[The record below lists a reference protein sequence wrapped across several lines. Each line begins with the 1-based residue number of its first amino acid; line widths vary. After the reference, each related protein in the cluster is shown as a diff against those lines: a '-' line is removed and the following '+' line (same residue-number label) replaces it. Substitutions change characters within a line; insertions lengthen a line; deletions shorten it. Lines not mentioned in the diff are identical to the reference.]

1 MRKTPFLLALL
12 FCAVITGSIA
22 PARAQQSVIISEFMA
37 ANGNI
42 LADENGFF
50 PDWIE
55 LRNVGTNA
63 VNLKGWFLT
72 DAANNLTKWRLPA
85 TNIGIGGFV
94 IVFADGKDRAI
105 PGAPLHAN
113 FSLSASGEYLALVKP
128 DGVTKATEFAPAY
141 QPQVVNVS
149 YGFSQFS
156 SNFTAAGT
164 SAPVRVRIPV
174 DNLDGTNWLY
184 PEYDDSAWTAG
195 TNGVGYGTTNSFTA
209 DYGFAI
215 SPTAPLVHY
224 RFRETAGTVA
234 TNAGSGGAAMNGT
247 HTATTLGT
255 AGPRP
260 PSFNGFEPG
269 NNGATFNG
277 SSSFVQGPAGFFSG
291 RSSFTAGGWVNL
303 AATPGSR
310 IGLFGQ
316 NDVVEFGFSAGTT
329 IELWTPG
336 GGSMQVNY
344 PFPNGT
350 WHHVVGVGDGTA
362 LRVYLDGVQAGS
374 GGIATANYGSSAFNF
389 NIGGGGIADAA
400 GNFLNG
406 QIDEVVGYHRAL
418 SPAEVLS
425 LFQAG
430 TNGAGVAAAN
440 FVRTDVGPVM
450 SNVNATA
457 HIRLSFPVQNPTN
470 VSSVTLRMRYD
481 DGVVAYLNGVE
492 VVRANAPAVLNFNS
506 AATGAHSP
514 ATLEQFTFNNTALRA
529 GTNILALHGLNE
541 TAAGEDFLA
550 LAEVILQTT
559 TELSPSPLYFTVPT
573 PGAINGG
580 GVANPGPA
588 ILVPAHTP
596 NVPLDHQDL
605 FITAQIAPTFFPV
618 SNVVMRYRV
627 MFGSEIEVVMFDDGL
642 HGDGATNDGVFGAS
656 IPASASTNGQM
667 VRWFFRA
674 TDNLGNISRW
684 PIFASLTASAEYLG
698 TIVDPTNVTS
708 KLPIVHL
715 FAPPTILNPGP
726 NAAGTQPGADS
737 QGGGQVSVF
746 YDGEFYDNVRM
757 ELRGNSTA
765 GFNKKS
771 HRLDFNREHPFR
783 HQPGFPRIRKTS
795 FTADYP
801 DPTYMRQELSF
812 WLCDQMGAPAPFYYP
827 MRLQLNGQFYQL
839 ANHND
844 VHTDEFLERIGWDP
858 NGALYNAAGQITP
871 SQASTGGF
879 DKKTRTWEN
888 NADYAAFSTSIGEA
902 INDGQ
907 RRTNVYEQFDLPEM
921 MNYLVTARWIHEND
935 DVWANMSLYRDSDG
949 DKLWRIA
956 PFDLNLSWGA
966 IFAEGAAN
974 LYTGVQATNDMH
986 KAHPLYGGS
995 RIRALSGPG
1004 GAFNRVYDVVF
1015 QVPELRE
1022 MFLRRL
1028 RTLLDTHIKPIGTP
1042 TNSTA
1047 LEQRILAARD
1057 LIAEEAIR
1065 DRAWWGW
1072 PGVGGQNNF
1081 AQGIGITNGVNDMIT
1096 QFIHAR
1102 RQHFYGTHS
1111 ITNTARPLFN
1121 GVINPASNTVAGIP
1135 LAQAS
1140 NLVML
1145 IGAMDFKPSSGN
1157 QGHEY
1162 IQVTNPNPVA
1172 VDISGW
1178 RLDGGV
1184 DFTFKPGTVILSN
1197 GSIYVTADRNVFKTR
1212 TVAPRTNQA
1221 LFVVGNYQ
1229 GTLDAR
1235 GEIVKLLDDTDRLV
1249 HTNGYVPNPSL
1260 AQQYLRITELMYHP
1274 GARPGDS
1281 YAASEYEYLELNNT
1295 GPSVMN
1301 LIGIR
1306 FTNGITFTFTGSSF
1320 VTSLDPGQTVVLVK
1334 NPAAFVS
1341 RYGIE
1346 PTIAG
1351 IYTGVLDNAGERVKL
1366 DDNVG
1371 EQILDFSY
1379 NNAWYPIT
1387 DGLGLSLVIVNEN
1400 ASWDTWGQ
1408 KASWRPSN
1416 VEGGSPGTND
1426 PAPAVFAPVLVS
1438 EVLANSETPAVDS
1451 MELWNHSTNTA
1462 DVSGWWIS
1470 DDFFTPKKYRLT
1482 SPTTIPPGGF
1492 LVLTEAQFN
1501 VGGSN
1506 FSFSAAGD
1514 EAYVF
1519 SGDAAGNLTGY
1530 YHGFGYGASE
1540 PGVAFGYY
1548 LPSDGDEQFVAQ
1560 VANTPGVSNALPR
1573 VGPLIISEIMYHPPD
1588 VLVGTNYVDDPLHE
1602 FIEVHNISGGDVTLF
1617 DPLAPTNRWR
1627 LTDAVTFTFGTNT
1640 IPAGGYLLVVS
1651 FDPATN
1657 AAMLTSFR
1665 NWYGLDANLPVVG
1678 PWSGE
1683 LNNADDAVKLRRPDA
1698 SGTNVTHPLIE
1709 EVHYHD
1715 TAPWAE
1721 VADGI
1726 GASLQ
1731 RVVAGD
1737 FGNDPTNWVAAA
1749 PSPGAAFA
1757 GGTPPVV
1764 TQQPVNATVFA
1775 AGSSGS
1781 SGFFLFGTTNFTA
1794 AVSGTGLNY
1803 QWRFNGA
1810 PIPGATGG
1818 TLVLSNI
1825 SLADAGAYSFVAYG
1839 DSGSVSSS
1847 NAMLTVLTPLTIV
1860 IQPAS
1865 QNVLPNATVNLSVF
1879 ATGNGTLRYQWRFNG
1894 GDISSATNAAY
1905 SFNGAN
1911 PGLNGNYSVR
1921 IEDDFG
1927 SLVSSNAFI
1936 VAPFM
1941 FFSQQPTNQ
1950 NVVPGTNVT
1959 VASVALGYGNVTYQ
1973 WRFNGTNILNATN
1986 ASHSFTGANLTDHH
2000 GSFSVSVTDDFTNI
2014 ISSNAFIY
2022 VLVKPGIVQHL
2033 VSQSVLQGSTV
2044 TLSLIATGAPPLGY
2058 RWIRGGSGYATTS
2071 VPVLVITNYQVNS
2084 SNSASFRVGVTNVA
2098 NPTGAFSPNSGNVTI
2113 AMIPDADGD
2122 GISDPWENSFFG
2134 AGAGTN
2140 AANALLD
2147 PDGDGMSNLDE
2158 YRSGTNP
2165 TNVLSVLKVLFTET
2179 NAGVFS
2185 FVAQTNL
2192 TYSVQW
2198 RTNLLAPSWTNLT
2211 SITVSPLVRTILVDS
2226 ATAPAA
2232 GERYFRVVTP
2242 LVP

>member
-1 MRKTPFLLALL
+1 MRKISLWLALL
-12 FCAVITGSIA
+12 TGAILFTGA
-22 PARAQQSVIISEFMA
+22 PALRAAQSVIISEFMA
-37 ANGNI
+37 ANSSI
-42 LADENGFF
+42 LQDEEGFY

-55 LRNVGTNA
+55 LQNVGTNV
-63 VNLKGWFLT
+63 VNLNGWFLT
-72 DAANNLTKWRLPA
+72 DATNNLTKWRLPA
-85 TNIGIGGFV
+85 TNLNVGAFL

-113 FSLSASGEYLALVKP
+113 FSLSASGEYLALVRP
-128 DGVTKATEFAPAY
+128 DGVTKATEFPAPFL
-141 QPQVVNVS
+141 PHVVNVS
-149 YGFSQFS
+149 IGFGQLS
-156 SNFTAAGT
+156 SNFTAVST
-164 SAPVRVRIPV
+164 SAPVRVRIPAN
-174 DNLDGTNWLY
+174 NLDGTNWLY
-184 PEYDDSAWTAG
+184 PEYNDSTWIAG
-195 TNGVGYGTTNSFTA
+195 TNGVGYGTSNAFTA
-209 DYGFAI
+209 DYASAI
-215 SPTAPLVHY
+215 APTAPLVHY
-224 RFRETAGTVA
+224 RFGETGGTVA
-234 TNAGSGGAAMNGT
+234 TNIGSGGAAMNGT
-247 HTATTLGT
+247 HNTTTLGT

-260 PSFNGFEPG
+260 PTFNGFEPG

-277 SSSFVQGPAGFFSG
+277 SSSFVAGPAGFFNN
-291 RSSFTAGGWVNL
+291 RSSFTVGGWVNL
-303 AATPGSR
+303 AAIPGTR

-362 LRVYLDGVQAGS
+362 VRVYLDGVQAGT
-374 GGIATANYGSSAFNF
+374 GGGATANYGTSAFNF
-389 NIGGGGIADAA
+389 NIGGGGIADAT
-400 GNFLNG
+400 GNFFNG
-406 QIDEVVGYHRAL
+406 QIDEVVAYHRAL

-425 LFQAG
+425 LYQAG
-430 TNGAGVAAAN
+430 TNGAGVAAVN

-450 SNVNATA
+450 SNVNASA
-457 HIRLSFPVQNPTN
+457 QIRLPLGEANPTN
-470 VSSVTLRMRYD
+470 VSSVTVRLRYD
-481 DGVVAYLNGVE
+481 DGLVAFLNGAE
-492 VVRANAPAVLNFNS
+492 VLRLNAPTNLDFNS
-506 AATGAHSP
+506 AATNTHSP
-514 ATLEQFTFNNTALRA
+514 AVIEQFTFNTSLLRP
-529 GTNILALHGLNE
+529 GTNMLAIQGLNV
-541 TAAGEDFLA
+541 AATNEDFLV
-550 LAEVILQTT
+550 LAEVVLQTT
-559 TELSPSPLYFTVPT
+559 TELSTTPLYFTVPT
-573 PGAINGG
+573 PGAANGG
-580 GVANPGPA
+580 GAANPGPA
-588 ILVPAHTP
+588 ILAPAHTP
-596 NVPLDHQDL
+596 NVPLDAQDL
-605 FITAQIAPTFFPV
+605 LITARITPTFFPV
-618 SNVVMRYRV
+618 SNVVMRYRIQ
-627 MFGSEIEVVMFDDGL
+627 FGAEVEVAMFDDGL

-667 VRWFFRA
+667 VRWYFRA
-674 TDNLGNISRW
+674 TDTLGNVSRW
-684 PIFASLTASAEYLG
+684 PIFASLTESAEYLG

-715 FAPPTILNPGP
+715 FAPPTVLNPGP
-726 NAAGTQPGADS
+726 NAAGAQPGADS

-771 HRLDFNREHPFR
+771 HRLDFNREHRFR
-783 HQPGFPRIRKTS
+783 HLPGYPRIRKTS

-801 DPTYMRQELSF
+801 DPTYMRQELAF

-844 VHTDEFLERIGWDP
+844 VHGEEYLERIGWDP

-871 SQASTGGF
+871 GQASTGGF

-907 RRTNVYEQFDLPEM
+907 RRTNFFEQVDIPEF

-966 IFAEGAAN
+966 IFAEGDAS
-974 LYTGVQATNDMH
+974 LYTGVQATNDTH

-995 RIRALSGPG
+995 RIQARSGPG
-1004 GAFNRVYDVVF
+1004 GAFNRVYDTVF

-1028 RTLLDTHIKPIGTP
+1028 RTLLDTHIKPPGTAP
-1042 TNSTA
+1042 GSTA

-1081 AQGIGITNGVNDMIT
+1081 AQGINITNGVNDMIT

-1102 RQHFYGTHS
+1102 RQHFYVRHS
-1111 ITNTARPLFN
+1111 VTNTSRPLYN

-1135 LAQAS
+1135 AAQAS

-1145 IGAMDFKPSSGN
+1145 IGQMDFKPSSGN

-1162 IQVTNPNPVA
+1162 IQITNPNPVA

-1184 DFTFKPGTVILSN
+1184 DFTFRPGTVILSN

-1235 GEIVKLLDDTDRLV
+1235 GEIVKLLDDNDRLV
-1249 HTNGYVPNPSL
+1249 HTNGYIPNPSL
-1260 AQQYLRITELMYHP
+1260 AQQYLRITEIMYNP
-1274 GARPGDS
+1274 GPRPGDS
-1281 YAASEYEYLELNNT
+1281 YPVGEYEYLELKNT

-1301 LIGIR
+1301 LIGIH
-1306 FTNGITFTFTGSSF
+1306 FTNGITFSFTASSL

-1334 NPAAFVS
+1334 NPFAFVA

-1351 IYTGVLDNAGERVKL
+1351 IYTGVLDNAGERLKL

-1379 NNAWYPIT
+1379 NNSWYPIT

-1400 ASWDTWGQ
+1400 ASWDTWGL
-1408 KASWRPSN
+1408 KSSWRPSN
-1416 VEGGSPGTND
+1416 LEGGSPGEGD
-1426 PAPAVFAPVLVS
+1426 SAPPVFVPVLVS
-1438 EVLANSETPAVDS
+1438 EVLANSESPTVDAI
-1451 MELWNHSTNTA
+1451 EIWNNSTNTA
-1462 DVSGWWIS
+1462 DVSNWWIS
-1470 DDFFTPKKYRLT
+1470 DDFFTPKKYRIT
-1482 SPTTIPPGGF
+1482 SPTTILPGGF
-1492 LVLTEAQFN
+1492 LLLTEAQFN
-1501 VGGSN
+1501 VNGTN
-1506 FSFSAAGD
+1506 FSFGADGD
-1514 EAYVF
+1514 DAYIF

-1530 YHGFGYGASE
+1530 YHGFGYGASQ
-1540 PGVAFGYY
+1540 PGVTFGYY
-1548 LPSDGDEQFVAQ
+1548 LPSDGDEQFVSQA
-1560 VANTPGVSNALPR
+1560 ANTLNAPNSLPR

-1588 VLVGTNYVDDPLHE
+1588 VLVGGEFIDDPLHE
-1602 FIEVHNISGGDVTLF
+1602 FIELHNITGTNVTLF
-1617 DPLAPTNRWR
+1617 DPLFPTNRWR
-1627 LTDAVTFTFGTNT
+1627 LTDAVTFTFNTNT
-1640 IPAGGYLLVVS
+1640 IPSGGYLLVVS

-1665 NWYGLDANLPVVG
+1665 NWYGIDPGVPIVG

-1683 LNNADDAVKLRRPDA
+1683 LNNADDSVKLRLPDR
-1698 SGTNVTHPLIE
+1698 SGTNGVTFPLVE

-1715 TAPWAE
+1715 NAPWAE

-1731 RVVAGD
+1731 RVVTGA

-1757 GGTPPVV
+1757 GGSPPVV
-1764 TQQPVNATVFA
+1764 TQQPAHATVFA
-1775 AGSSGS
+1775 AGSAGS
-1781 SGFFLFGTTNFTA
+1781 SQFYLFGTTNFTA
-1794 AVSGTGLNY
+1794 AVSGSGLFY

-1810 PIPGATGG
+1810 PIPGATNG

-1825 SLADAGAYSFVAYG
+1825 TLADAGAYSFVAYG

-1847 NAMLTVLTPLTIV
+1847 NAILTVLTPLTIA
-1860 IQPAS
+1860 IQPVS
-1865 QNVLPNATVNLSVF
+1865 QNVLPNANVTVSVF
-1879 ATGNGTLRYQWRFNG
+1879 AFGNGALRYQWRRDGVN
-1894 GDISSATNAAY
+1894 IANATNSAY
-1905 SFNGAN
+1905 SFTGAN
-1911 PGLNGNYSVR
+1911 PSLNGNYSVR
-1921 IEDDFG
+1921 VEDDYG
-1927 SLVSSNAFI
+1927 SLISSNAFI
-1936 VAPFM
+1936 FAPYM
-1941 FFSQQPTNQ
+1941 FFSQNPTNQ
-1950 NVVPGTNVT
+1950 DVAPGTNVT
-1959 VASVALGYGNVTYQ
+1959 LTAGVLGYGALSYQ
-1973 WRFNGTNILNATN
+1973 WRFNGTNIAGATN
-1986 ASHSFTGANLTDHH
+1986 ASYSFTGANLNDHH
-2000 GSFSVSVTDDFTNI
+2000 GNFSVSVTDDFTNI
-2014 ISSNAFIY
+2014 VSADAFIY
-2022 VLVKPGIVQHL
+2022 VLVRPGIMQHL
-2033 VSQSVLQGSTV
+2033 FSQGVLQGSTV
-2044 TLSLIATGAPPLGY
+2044 TLSLVATGAPPLWY
-2058 RWIRGGSGYATTS
+2058 RWIRGGSGFATTS
-2071 VPVLVITNYQVNS
+2071 VPALVITNFQ
-2084 SNSASFRVGVTNVA
+2084 ATATFRVGVTNKAVPA
-2098 NPTGAFSPNSGNVTI
+2098 GVFSPTSGSITLTL
-2113 AMIPDADGD
+2113 IPDADGD
-2122 GISDPWENSFFG
+2122 GLGDAWEIAYFG
-2134 AGAGTN
+2134 STN
-2140 AANALLD
+2140 ANNAALD
-2147 PDGDGMSNLDE
+2147 TDGDGMTNSDE
-2158 YRSGTNP
+2158 FRSGTNP
-2165 TNVLSVLKVLFTET
+2165 TNALSVLKVIFTET
-2179 NAGVFS
+2179 NANVLS

-2192 TYSVQW
+2192 SYSVQW
-2198 RTNLLAPSWTNLT
+2198 RSNLSAASWANLTNLFPSNQ
-2211 SITVSPLVRTILVDS
+2211 VRTITVNS
-2226 ATAPAA
+2226 GTTPP
-2232 GERYFRVVTP
+2232 GTERYFRVVTP
-2242 LVP
+2242 LAP